1 MRSSQCN
8 AEWRSGN
15 AELLFVIYRTLSE
28 NKKVLPIHSVDSN
41 HEQMTEIPE
50 PQSEIRNLRV
60 AAIGVGSLGRHH
72 ARNFAELLR
81 ERRIGSVTVC
91 DSNGEVA
98 AKVAADNGLDRSVTD
113 WRELLGSVDAVSIA
127 TPTETHC
134 NIAVPFLESGVH
146 VLVEKPIALTLQEA
160 DKMIA
165 AAKGSGAKLMVGQLE
180 RFNPA
185 MVALRPHV
193 TQPLYFEIHR
203 VSPFPN
209 RSLDVDVVLDVMIH
223 DLDAVQWLVGE
234 DVKVTAIHA
243 VGIPVISD
251 KVDAANA
258 RIEFENG
265 AVANIT
271 ASRIGTEKIRKTR
284 FYQTNAYVVLD
295 YATKFASL
303 TSLNPEASHP
313 LLGISINRL
322 EINDV
327 EPLRAEIKAF
337 LDSIERDVDPP
348 VTGADGRR
356 ALALAAGVL
365 EKIDAHAS
373 RVFAKSRD

>member
-1 MRSSQCN
+1 MAQKLKC
-8 AEWRSGN
+8 
-15 AELLFVIYRTLSE
+15 
-28 NKKVLPIHSVDSN
+28 
-41 HEQMTEIPE
+41 
-50 PQSEIRNLRV
+50 
-60 AAIGVGSLGRHH
+60 AAIGVGSLGQHH
-72 ARNFAELLR
+72 ARNYAELAG
-81 ERRIGSVTVC
+81 EGRIEFVGVC
-91 DSNGEVA
+91 DTNTETANKIGEA
-98 AKVAADNGLDRSVTD
+98 NFCETFTD
-113 WRELLGSVDAVSIA
+113 WRDLIDRIDLVSIA

-134 NIAVPFLESGVH
+134 EIACAFLEKGIH
-146 VLVEKPIALTLQEA
+146 TLVEKPIALTIAEA
-160 DKMIA
+160 NKMIA
-165 AAKGSGAKLMVGQLE
+165 AAAGSGAKLMIGQLE

-185 MVALRPHV
+185 MIALRPHV
-193 TQPLYFEIHR
+193 TKPLYFEIHR

-223 DLDAVQWLVGE
+223 DLDAIQWLVGE
-234 DVKVTAIHA
+234 DVAVSEIRA

-322 EINDV
+322 QINDV
-327 EPLRAEIKAF
+327 EPLRAEISAF
-337 LDSIERDVDPP
+337 LDSIENDLAPA
-348 VTGADGRR
+348 VTGEDGRR
-356 ALALAAGVL
+356 ALALAIGVL
-365 EKIDAHAS
+365 EKIEKH
-373 RVFAKSRD
+373 RDRLDV

>member
-1 MRSSQCN
+1 MAQ
-8 AEWRSGN
+8 
-15 AELLFVIYRTLSE
+15 
-28 NKKVLPIHSVDSN
+28 K
-41 HEQMTEIPE
+41 
-50 PQSEIRNLRV
+50 LRV
-60 AAIGVGSLGRHH
+60 AAIGAGSLGQHH
-72 ARNFAELLR
+72 ARNYAELAR
-81 ERRIGSVTVC
+81 EGRVEFVGACDANAETATKIGEA
-91 DSNGEVA
+91 NGCETF
-98 AKVAADNGLDRSVTD
+98 TD
-113 WRELLGSVDAVSIA
+113 WHDLLDQVDLVSIA

-134 NIAVPFLESGVH
+134 EIACGFLEKGVH
-146 VLVEKPIALTLQEA
+146 TLVEKPIALTLDEA

-165 AAKGSGAKLMVGQLE
+165 AAATSGGKLMVGQLE

-185 MVALRPHV
+185 MIALRPHV
-193 TQPLYFEIHR
+193 TKPLYFEIHR

-223 DLDAVQWLVGE
+223 DLDAIQWLVGD
-234 DVKVTAIHA
+234 DVKVGEIRA

-303 TSLNPEASHP
+303 TSLNPAAAHP
-313 LLGISINRL
+313 LLGITINRL

-327 EPLRAEIKAF
+327 EPLRAEITAF
-337 LDSIERDVDPP
+337 LDAIENDQTAP
-348 VTGADGRR
+348 VTGEDGRR
-356 ALALAAGVL
+356 ALALAVGVL
-365 EKIDAHAS
+365 EKIEKH
-373 RVFAKSRD
+373 RDRLDV

>member
-1 MRSSQCN
+1 MSQI
-8 AEWRSGN
+8 S
-15 AELLFVIYRTLSE
+15 
-28 NKKVLPIHSVDSN
+28 K
-41 HEQMTEIPE
+41 
-50 PQSEIRNLRV
+50 LRA

-72 ARNFAELLR
+72 ARNYAELAVEGRMDL
-81 ERRIGSVTVC
+81 IGVC
-91 DSNGEVA
+91 DIDSETA
-98 AKVAADNGLDRSVTD
+98 ASIASDNSCPAFSD
-113 WRELLGSVDAVSIA
+113 WRELLDKTDVVSIA
-127 TPTETHC
+127 TPTETHAE
-134 NIAVPFLESGVH
+134 IACAFLENGVH
-146 VLVEKPIALTLQEA
+146 VLVEKPIATSLDEA
-160 DKMIA
+160 DRIIA
-165 AAKGSGAKLMVGQLE
+165 AAEKSGAKLMVGQLE

-193 TQPLYFEIHR
+193 NHPLYFEIHR

-234 DVKVTAIHA
+234 DVKVGGIHA

-284 FYQTNAYVVLD
+284 FYQRNAYVVLD

-303 TSLNPEASHP
+303 TSLNPKAAHP
-313 LLGISINRL
+313 LMGISVNRL
-322 EINDV
+322 EVVDI
-327 EPLRAEIKAF
+327 EPLRTEITAF
-337 LDSIERDVDPP
+337 LDAIENDEAPA
-348 VTGADGRR
+348 VTGEDGRR
-356 ALALAAGVL
+356 ALALAVGVL
-365 EKIDAHAS
+365 ERIDTH
-373 RVFAKSRD
+373 RNRLNV

>member
-1 MRSSQCN
+1 M
-8 AEWRSGN
+8 E
-15 AELLFVIYRTLSE
+15 TT
-28 NKKVLPIHSVDSN
+28 K
-41 HEQMTEIPE
+41 
-50 PQSEIRNLRV
+50 LRV

-72 ARNFAELLR
+72 GRNYAELAA
-81 ERRIGSVTVC
+81 EGRIEMVGVC
-91 DSNGEVA
+91 DANPETA
-98 AKVAADNGLDRSVTD
+98 ATIASDNKCASYTD
-113 WRELLGSVDAVSIA
+113 WRELIGKVDAVSIA

-134 NIAVPFLESGVH
+134 EIACAFLDAGVH
-146 VLVEKPIALTLQEA
+146 VLVEKPIALTLDEA

-165 AAKGSGAKLMVGQLE
+165 AAAKSGAKLMVGQLE

-185 MVALRPHV
+185 MVALRPHI
-193 TQPLYFEIHR
+193 TKPLYFEIHR

-223 DLDAVQWLVGE
+223 DLDAIQWLVGE
-234 DVKVTAIHA
+234 DVKVSEIRA

-271 ASRIGTEKIRKTR
+271 ASRIGTDKIRKTR
-284 FYQTNAYVVLD
+284 FYQTGSYVVLD
-295 YATKFASL
+295 YGTKFASV
-303 TSLNPEASHP
+303 TSLNPDAAHP

-327 EPLRAEIKAF
+327 EPLRTEITAF
-337 LDSIERDVDPP
+337 LDAIESDEKPP
-348 VTGADGRR
+348 VTGEDGRR
-356 ALALAAGVL
+356 ALALAVGVL
-365 EKIDAHAS
+365 EKIEEHIK
-373 RVFAKSRD
+373 RLRQKN

>member
-1 MRSSQCN
+1 M
-8 AEWRSGN
+8 E
-15 AELLFVIYRTLSE
+15 
-28 NKKVLPIHSVDSN
+28 
-41 HEQMTEIPE
+41 
-50 PQSEIRNLRV
+50 EIRNPQSAFPIRRA

-72 ARNFAELLR
+72 ARNYAELAR
-81 ERRIGSVTVC
+81 DGRIEFAGVC
-91 DSNGEVA
+91 DANAETAARIAGEN
-98 AKVAADNGLDRSVTD
+98 KSPHYTD
-113 WRELLGSVDAVSIA
+113 WSELLDKADLVSIA

-134 NIAVPFLESGVH
+134 EIACAFLECGVH
-146 VLVEKPIALTLQEA
+146 VLVEKPMALTVAEA
-160 DKMIA
+160 DQMIA
-165 AAKGSGAKLMVGQLE
+165 AAEKSGAKLMVGHLE

-193 TQPLYFEIHR
+193 TNPLYFEIHR

-223 DLDAVQWLVGE
+223 DLDAVQWLVGN
-234 DVKVTAIHA
+234 DVKVSEIRA

-284 FYQTNAYVVLD
+284 FYQTNSYVVLD
-295 YATKFASL
+295 YATKFASV
-303 TSLNPEASHP
+303 TSLNPKASHP

-322 EINDV
+322 EINDI
-327 EPLRAEIKAF
+327 EPLRAEIEAF
-337 LDSIERDVDPP
+337 LTSIERDEPPP
-348 VTGADGRR
+348 VSGEDGRR
-356 ALALAAGVL
+356 AVSLAVGVL
-365 EKIDAHAS
+365 DKIETH
-373 RVFAKSRD
+373 RNRLNV